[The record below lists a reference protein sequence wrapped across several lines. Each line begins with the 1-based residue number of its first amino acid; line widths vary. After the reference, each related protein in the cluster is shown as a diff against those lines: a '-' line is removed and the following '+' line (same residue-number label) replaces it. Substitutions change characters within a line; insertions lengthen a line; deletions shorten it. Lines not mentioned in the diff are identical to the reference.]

1 MKRLLTVLI
10 SLVVVFLLFSPS
22 LAQMKTS
29 QNTTLVVTEESI
41 AGFIKP
47 LLPFPIEFGKNF
59 SGLFHIQSIKNIAI
73 KNERILFSSHIV
85 GKDISYTTKLGKA
98 KAVIELGNVN
108 LRNQWATAFRY
119 DKDKRKIL
127 VKPHI
132 EGPGDENNLSQGD
145 LIVNALLVAFS
156 DVEFPVELDKLKPIA
171 AEVLNQKVIINVD
184 ITDVYTADKKLFI
197 EIKPTAQ
204 KEGPGGQ

>member
-1 MKRLLTVLI
+1 MKN
-10 SLVVVFLLFSPS
+10 S
-22 LAQMKTS
+22 K
-29 QNTTLVVTEESI
+29 NTTLVVTEESI

-59 SGLFHIQSIKNIAI
+59 SGSFHIQSIKNIAI
-73 KNERILFSSHIV
+73 KNDRILFSSHIV
-85 GKDISYTTKLGKA
+85 GKDISYTTQLGKA

-119 DKDKRKIL
+119 DKNKRKIL

-132 EGPGDENNLSQGD
+132 EGPEDEKNLSQGD

-156 DVEFPVELDKLKPIA
+156 DVEYPIEVDKLKPI
-171 AEVLNQKVIINVD
+171 
-184 ITDVYTADKKLFI
+184 TSKLF
-197 EIKPTAQ
+197 
-204 KEGPGGQ
+204 GQG